1 MNKLDKG
8 IYDNVKDIYLEKMVP
23 VVRARYEKFRDT
35 HSTLFLNNS
44 FDLKNIFESNCDID
58 DNKIEKLLVSH
69 FDEMD
74 ENIKNYIKTCTF
86 AYLTTNK
93 VYQLN
98 RDIKKYFNCQDSKEA
113 VQKYLNSFRNTI
125 IESYLETSKVY
136 DTMKSLQ
143 KVCINLNEDLLKL
156 NKQIEK
162 FINYDYLYKEDL
174 RDKIIITSGIDICP
188 YCGRQFITRFK
199 DRSSADLD
207 HFFPKKYLPLLSLSL
222 YNFIPSCQICNS
234 RFKSQHIKKILYP
247 FDDGYENNAI
257 FNVKYKS
264 PITKIRPVIEI
275 QIENISKDKYF
286 ETSEDIK
293 LFHIDEIYQ
302 SHNEFVADLLYRK
315 HIYDNSTFKENIN
328 KLVPYDLDN
337 EQMNILLFGYSF
349 DLEKDQNKPLGKLVN
364 DIYNLF

>member
-1 MNKLDKG
+1 MNKLDKR
-8 IYDNVKDIYLEKMVP
+8 IYDDVKDIYIKEMVP
-23 VVRARYEKFRDT
+23 VVKEKYKEFRDT
-35 HSTLFLNNS
+35 HGTLFLNNS
-44 FDLKNIFESNCDID
+44 FDLKNIFESKCDID
-58 DNKIEKLLVSH
+58 DKKIKKLLVSH
-69 FDEMD
+69 IDEMD
-74 ENIKNYIKTCTF
+74 EDINNYIKTCIF
-86 AYLTTNK
+86 AYLTTNR

-98 RDIKKYFNCQDSKEA
+98 RDIKNYFNCEDSKEA

-136 DTMKSLQ
+136 DTMASLRQ
-143 KVCINLNEDLLKL
+143 VCTDLNKDLLVLNEH
-156 NKQIEK
+156 IRK
-162 FINYDYLYKEDL
+162 FINYDYLFELNL
-174 RDKIIITSGIDICP
+174 RDKILIESEIDICP

-199 DRSSADLD
+199 DKSSADLD
-207 HFFPKKYLPLLSLSL
+207 HFLPKKYLPLLSLSL

-234 RFKSQHIKKILYP
+234 RFKNQHIKKILYP
-247 FDDGYENNAI
+247 FDDGYEDNAI